1 MTDDLWAIASE
12 DHDSFARE
20 AAIARADAEMEQVF
34 PFLLAARTPEEFAHR
49 SSLMSQQFEAIAAR
63 NGIEYD
69 DLAATARRRYELYRE
84 ALTEGTDPVI
94 SLEPLL
100 NGGGYGQGPE
110 KPDEHDEGPDFSGG
124 YSEVPMGAPGGP
136 SPQVTQVRADTPG
149 AVTQAAGSLR
159 RRADANPESMMMSPY
174 MPPDVGTGDGSV
186 DMGLPSS
193 GSGGLTPSIP
203 AGTQGGGGVAPVGQ
217 PTSRPGV
224 SSTASRDPV
233 HARVLRVTAMIAEA
247 NPGLPASECE
257 RLGRKVVS
265 RYLRRAD
272 LTDSVMGNGPMTDS
286 GSSGSSSGGAGPAAK
301 ALEWQGA
308 RSLMKGMSGGG
319 EAAGAGEAA
328 AGAGELAELAPLIAL

>member
-1 MTDDLWAIASE
+1 MDDLWTTASE
-12 DHDSFARE
+12 DHEGLARE
-20 AAIARADAEMEQVF
+20 AALARADAELDGVI
-34 PFLLAARTPEEFAHR
+34 PFLLASRTVDEFAHR
-49 SSLMSQQFEAIAAR
+49 SYLAQESIRGIAAR
-63 NGIEYD
+63 NGIDED
-69 DLAATARRRYELYRE
+69 DLMATARRRYDLYRE
-84 ALTEGTDPVI
+84 ALAEGTDPMV

-136 SPQVTQVRADTPG
+136 SPQVTQVRPDAPG
-149 AVTQAAGSLR
+149 AVTQATGSLR

-233 HARVLRVTAMIAEA
+233 RSRVMRVTAMIASA
-247 NPGLPASECE
+247 NPGLPAAEWWCPATC
-257 RLGRKVVS
+257 GR
-265 RYLRRAD
+265 R
-272 LTDSVMGNGPMTDS
+272 T
-286 GSSGSSSGGAGPAAK
+286 
-301 ALEWQGA
+301 
-308 RSLMKGMSGGG
+308 
-319 EAAGAGEAA
+319 
-328 AGAGELAELAPLIAL
+328 